1 MSCILVYYNLFGL
14 RPPIPLILYA
24 KRVGFKKKISISYN
38 LLDKDSISTCLF
50 YKIYLSNI
58 L

>member
-1 MSCILVYYNLFGL
+1 LFGS

-24 KRVGFKKKISISYN
+24 KGLGFKKKISIGYN